1 MDWQAHTAS
10 HFKKGDQ
17 AFLRRWQANNQI
29 VGSVAYYN
37 QDGERVESSTETV
50 EVPFPT
56 TIPVDIKAF
65 FEDFD
70 RKTRTSRF
78 WRNASSLRHAGEAG
92 WADPANGFWRSTRN
106 NLQKLWKKL
115 IVEAGGNDDDD
126 DFPDAEFEA
135 ALQGT
140 GGAGPSA
147 APAPEPPE
155 PPEPP
160 APPPPPP
167 PPPPATLQTNI
178 NSWLQGATSA
188 AAPPAAAPAAPAA
201 PSNAA
206 GKKKVVTIP
215 TPSRSHQL
223 EHYCGNIPQ
232 LIKYARDKHGQPGK
246 GGMDQAAIHRWYRMP
261 GHWKRYMP
269 KAFQHLNF
277 GKGDNDLQVC
287 HIVADAIGGH
297 PWPYNYVIATRQ
309 TNIHF
314 KQYFPK
320 EWRDYIGEQAY
331 THATTFHRWATQTT
345 QATLP
350 YGKFDPILDR
360 ILAKRKR

>member
-1 MDWQAHTAS
+1 MDWQTYAPT

-56 TIPVDIKAF
+56 TIPIDIKAF

-70 RKTRTSRF
+70 EKLRMSRF
-78 WRNASSLRHAGEAG
+78 WRNASSVRHAGEAG

-106 NLQKLWKKL
+106 NLQRLWKKL
-115 IVEAGGNDDDD
+115 IVDAGGNDDDD

-135 ALQGT
+135 ALQGA

-147 APAPEPPE
+147 APAPAPEPPE

-188 AAPPAAAPAAPAA
+188 AAPPAAAPAAP
-201 PSNAA
+201 SNAA

-223 EHYCGNIPQ
+223 EHYCGNIPE
-232 LIKYARDKHGQPGK
+232 LMEYATQKHGQAGK
-246 GGMDQAAIHRWYRMP
+246 GGMDEAAIHRWYRMP
-261 GHWKRYMP
+261 GHWKKYIP

-277 GKGDNDLQVC
+277 GRGNDDLQVC
-287 HIVADAIGGH
+287 HIVAVHVGGH
-297 PWPYNYVIATRQ
+297 PWPYNYVIATGKV
-309 TNIHF
+309 NNHF
-314 KQYFPK
+314 KQWFTP
-320 EWRDYIGEQAY
+320 EWREYIGEQAY
-331 THATTFHRWATQTT
+331 NHATSFQRWAVLAT

-350 YGKFDPILDR
+350 NGKFDPILDR
-360 ILAKRKR
+360 LLAKRKR